1 MASKWSTLL
10 CCPKTV
16 WDFTENTINY
26 VIQTAVA
33 GHLKAFL
40 LRDKIFLLTT
50 ILLITN
56 SLSLREWKD
65 GDLDC
70 QGWWMEPLVYMRWD
84 VRSCSL
90 AFLFSFFVYFE
101 AKWGWRERR
110 LNSLPLCFIP
120 SEAGLRCLSDA
131 WDKSISSAISQLLQ
145 ASPSCVSLWGHVR
158 KMDNREDGNTK
169 SKTSTYRVLQRCLL
183 QWDWINSVINRDR
196 ERQG

>member
-1 MASKWSTLL
+1 MQ
-10 CCPKTV
+10 
-16 WDFTENTINY
+16 FR
-26 VIQTAVA
+26 QTVA
-33 GHLKAFL
+33 GHLKAFP
-40 LRDKIFLLTT
+40 LRDKIFLLT
-50 ILLITN
+50 IALLITN

-84 VRSCSL
+84 VRCCSL
-90 AFLFSFFVYFE
+90 AFLFSFFSFFVYFE

-120 SEAGLRCLSDA
+120 SEAGHRCLSDA

-145 ASPSCVSLWGHVR
+145 ASPSCVSLWRHVR

-169 SKTSTYRVLQRCLL
+169 SKTSARRMLQRWLL
-183 QWDWINSVINRDR
+183 KWDWINPIINEDR
-196 ERQG
+196 VKCLFLL